1 MRTDGDEKREG
12 GGTATRLEM
21 VSQHWRNQF
30 WSHHMIMVR
39 PNEVRNPGIG
49 FLFIT
54 GDGDG
59 EKTVEMLKTLAQRAG
74 AVASVIT
81 KIPNQPLYEGRKEDA
96 LIAYTFDQYL
106 KTGDETWPLLLPMV
120 KGAVRGMDTV
130 QAFAQKEF
138 NQNIEKFV
146 VSGASKRGWTT
157 WLTGAVDPRVKAIAP
172 MVIDMLN
179 MKAQTAWAEK
189 VYGKQ
194 SEQIHDY
201 TDMGLIGRADD
212 PPMIR
217 LRSWVD
223 PYAYRQRYTM
233 PKLL

>member
-1 MRTDGDEKREG
+1 
-12 GGTATRLEM
+12 M
-21 VSQHWRNQF
+21 VQHHWRDHYY
-30 WSHHMIMVR
+30 SHHMIVVR
-39 PNEVRNPGIG
+39 PNELRNPGIG

-59 EKTVEMLKTLAQRAG
+59 EKRIEMLKTLAERAG
-74 AVASVIT
+74 AVAAVIT

-106 KTGDETWPLLLPMV
+106 KTGDETWPLLFPMV

-138 NQNIEKFV
+138 DQKIEKFV

-157 WLTGAVDPRVKAIAP
+157 WLTGAVDARVKAIAP

-179 MKAQTAWAEK
+179 MKAQMQWTKK
-189 VYGKQ
+189 VYGRQ
-194 SEQIHDY
+194 SEQINDY
-201 TDMGLIGRADD
+201 VDLGLIARIDD
-212 PPMIR
+212 PQMAK
-217 LRSWVD
+217 LRGWVD
-223 PYAYRQRYTM
+223 P
-233 PKLL
+233 